1 MSETPAVPATEA
13 AMRAA
18 WTEVCMAEYRITG
31 DMMKSAQFADRI
43 EKTYRD
49 QVRAQTLAEAEEKIR
64 EAAKGRP
71 VTGLCPEISTATR
84 AAFLLRTLRASEES

>member
-18 WTEVCMAEYRITG
+18 WTEVCMVEYRITG
-31 DMMKSAQFADRI
+31 DMMKATEFADRI

-49 QVRAQTLAEAEEKIR
+49 QVRAETLAG
-64 EAAKGRP
+64 AAKKLRQHAKTMGNQEWA
-71 VTGLCPEISTATR
+71 TGTYIGADMIDPTTA
-84 AAFLLRTLRASEES
+84 